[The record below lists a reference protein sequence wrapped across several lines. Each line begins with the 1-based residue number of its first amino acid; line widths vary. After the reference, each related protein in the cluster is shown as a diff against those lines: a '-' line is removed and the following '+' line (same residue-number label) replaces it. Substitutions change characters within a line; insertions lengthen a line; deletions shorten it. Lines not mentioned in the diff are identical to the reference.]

1 MILLLSRNNELTSS
15 FLTDL
20 RQEGFSIEKSGKTK
34 DIGTFLHKKPEIQ
47 MIIIDLENLQNE
59 ATGVFHRIKQD
70 PQLHLTPIIC
80 IIQKDLILEQLIAF
94 ELGADDF
101 IYYPYTTLELQLKM
115 RSLQGLLNLQSQLKE
130 QENRLQNLRQTQ
142 RVFVTLNHY
151 INNSLTP
158 LYSLVQTVNEES
170 LDDLLQLKY
179 TSQHTIEFIKNVLNT
194 LNNLIHSGEF
204 KSKKNGIYRDLILD
218 IENELR
224 NLQKSKY

>member
-20 RQEGFSIEKSGKTK
+20 RQEGFSIEKREKTK

-59 ATGVFHRIKQD
+59 ATGIFHRIKQD

>member
-1 MILLLSRNNELTSS
+1 MILLLSRNQELTNS

-20 RQEGFSIEKSGKTK
+20 RREGFSIEKSGKTK

-47 MIIIDLENLQNE
+47 MIIVDLENLQNE
-59 ATGVFHRIKQD
+59 ATGIFQRIKQD
-70 PQLHLTPIIC
+70 PQLHLIPIIC

-115 RSLQGLLNLQSQLKE
+115 RALKGLLNLQSQLKE
-130 QENRLQNLRQTQ
+130 QENRLQNLQQTQ
-142 RVFVTLNHY
+142 RVLVTLNHY

-158 LYSLVQTVNEES
+158 LYSLVQTVNEEH
-170 LDDLLQLKY
+170 LEDLIQLKY

-194 LNNLIHSGEF
+194 LNNLIHSSDY

-218 IENELR
+218 IEHELK

>member
-20 RQEGFSIEKSGKTK
+20 RREGFSIEKREKTK

-47 MIIIDLENLQNE
+47 MIIIDLEDLQNE
-59 ATGVFHRIKQD
+59 VTEVFQRIKQD

-80 IIQKDLILEQLIAF
+80 IIHKDLILEQLIAF

-115 RSLQGLLNLQSQLKE
+115 RALQGLLNLQSQLKE

-142 RVFVTLNHY
+142 RVLVTLNHY

-158 LYSLVQTVNEES
+158 LYSLVQTINEDS
-170 LDDLLQLKY
+170 LDDLLKLKY
-179 TSQHTIEFIKNVLNT
+179 TSQYTIEFIKNVLNI
-194 LNNLIHSGEF
+194 LNNLIQSGEF
-204 KSKKNGIYRDLILD
+204 KSKKNGVYRDLILD
-218 IENELR
+218 IEHELR
-224 NLQKSKY
+224 DLQKSKY

>member
-20 RQEGFSIEKSGKTK
+20 RREGFSIEKRGKTK

-130 QENRLQNLRQTQ
+130 QENRLRNLRQTQ

>member
-1 MILLLSRNNELTSS
+1 MILLLSRNQELTNS

-20 RQEGFSIEKSGKTK
+20 RREGFSIEKSGKTK

-59 ATGVFHRIKQD
+59 ATGIFQRIKQD
-70 PQLHLTPIIC
+70 PQLHLIPIIC

-115 RSLQGLLNLQSQLKE
+115 RALKGLLNLQSQLKE
-130 QENRLQNLRQTQ
+130 QENRLQNLQQTQ
-142 RVFVTLNHY
+142 RVLVTLNHY

-158 LYSLVQTVNEES
+158 LYSLVQTVNEEH
-170 LDDLLQLKY
+170 LEDLIQLKY

-194 LNNLIHSGEF
+194 LNNLIHSSDY

-218 IENELR
+218 IEHELK